1 MSSMT
6 NPKVPSDTTVG
17 NTNGGGNGNG
27 RHKSPI
33 LKVAKVIEDRLRSI
47 FNIPYPSL
55 KESLEEVIEE
65 HDIEGKIIPDE
76 EKALLRNVLTFSELA
91 VEDVMVPRAD
101 IVFVH
106 HNVSIEDLKKTIINQ
121 AHTRIPVCRDT
132 LDDVVGFIHI
142 KDLVYSLSKAGEFN
156 IDDIMRQA
164 LFVPPSMKL
173 TDVLL
178 KMKTA
183 RVHMALV
190 VDEYGGTSG
199 IVTLED
205 VVEEIVG
212 EIEDEHDKSEEQR
225 MLVKVDDAIYEAS
238 ARIEISRI
246 EEIFATQLQKESEKE
261 DFDTLGGMLFARLGR
276 VPSKGEVISDE
287 LGFEYEIIDAD
298 PRRIKRV
305 LMRRKPIKEE
315 AENEEN

>member
-106 HNVSIEDLKKTIINQ
+106 HNVSIED
-121 AHTRIPVCRDT
+121 
-132 LDDVVGFIHI
+132 
-142 KDLVYSLSKAGEFN
+142 
-156 IDDIMRQA
+156 
-164 LFVPPSMKL
+164 
-173 TDVLL
+173 
-178 KMKTA
+178 
-183 RVHMALV
+183 
-190 VDEYGGTSG
+190 
-199 IVTLED
+199 
-205 VVEEIVG
+205 
-212 EIEDEHDKSEEQR
+212 
-225 MLVKVDDAIYEAS
+225 
-238 ARIEISRI
+238 
-246 EEIFATQLQKESEKE
+246 
-261 DFDTLGGMLFARLGR
+261 
-276 VPSKGEVISDE
+276 
-287 LGFEYEIIDAD
+287 
-298 PRRIKRV
+298 
-305 LMRRKPIKEE
+305 
-315 AENEEN
+315 